1 MQNEGNGN
9 VVGLWHWRIP
19 RLTVGLSLLS
29 FAAIFAIGGFNE
41 ESTRQCIRLSA
52 KVSVVLFC
60 MAFSASAVQGLLRN
74 VFTFWW
80 RMNRK
85 YFGISF
91 AIVHLLHLAFLV
103 LLQQCFHPVFTL
115 AKTSSLV
122 AGGGAYMF
130 VVLMLLT
137 SFERFSKHLTKRQ
150 WKLLHTVGGWWIWAV
165 FASSY
170 FKRVLHG
177 EWEYLPWALLVLA
190 TGLVFLP
197 RWVGVLVKRLRDEP
211 A

>member
-1 MQNEGNGN
+1 MEAATSNPSN
-9 VVGLWHWRIP
+9 GLWHWRIVQ
-19 RLTVGLSLLS
+19 LTVGLSVLC
-29 FAAIFAIGGFNE
+29 FAAFYLLGGFTE

-52 KVSVVLFC
+52 KVSVVLFS
-60 MAFSASAVQGLLRN
+60 MAFAASAVQGLLRN
-74 VFTFWW
+74 SLTFWW

-85 YFGISF
+85 YLGISF

-115 AKTSSLV
+115 AKTTSLF
-122 AGGGAYMF
+122 AGGMAYLF

-137 SFERFSKHLTKRQ
+137 SFERFSKYLSKKS
-150 WKLLHTVGGWWIWAV
+150 WKLLHTVGGWWIWAI

-177 EWEYLPWALLVLA
+177 EMEYLPWSLLVLA
-190 TGLVFLP
+190 
-197 RWVGVLVKRLRDEP
+197 VGVLRVVGVLRK
-211 A
+211 